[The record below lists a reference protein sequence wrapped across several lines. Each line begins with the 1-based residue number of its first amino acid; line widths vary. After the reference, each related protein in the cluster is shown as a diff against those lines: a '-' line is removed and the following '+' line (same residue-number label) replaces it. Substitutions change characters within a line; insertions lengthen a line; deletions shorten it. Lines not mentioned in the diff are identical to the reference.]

1 MDCKEVQ
8 KKYIPFIDD
17 MLSIE
22 DLSLF
27 LEHMKHCHDC
37 REEYEIYYTMLM
49 GVRYL
54 EDDNV
59 KGTDWVSSDR
69 KLEYAMDYL
78 KKYRILRMEK
88 FILFIMEC
96 VGIVLML

>member
-27 LEHMKHCHDC
+27 LEHMEHCRDC

-78 KKYRILRMEK
+78 KKYRISRMEK
-88 FILFIMEC
+88 YILFIMEC
-96 VGIVLML
+96 AWIVLML